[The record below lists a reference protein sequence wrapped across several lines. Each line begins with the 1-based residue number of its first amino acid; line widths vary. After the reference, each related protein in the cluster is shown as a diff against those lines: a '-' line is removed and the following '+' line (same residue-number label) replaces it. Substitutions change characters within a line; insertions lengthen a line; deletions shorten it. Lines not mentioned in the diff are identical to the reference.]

1 MPGIR
6 TLDDLGDVRGKR
18 VLVRV
23 DFNVPMK
30 DGEVTDATRI
40 ERAATTLRELSDR
53 GARVVALSHFGR
65 PKGKVERSMSL
76 EALVGP
82 LGKALG
88 GRRVAFAPD
97 CVGPEAERVVA
108 GLGDGD
114 VALLENLRF
123 HAGEEKNDPAF
134 ADQLAKLGDLYV
146 DDAFSAAHRAHA
158 SITGL
163 AERLPAAAGRLMQAE
178 VEALQRALDHPERP
192 VAGLIGGAKVSTK
205 IDVLNRLVERF
216 DVLVIGGAMAN
227 TFLLAKGLPVGK
239 SLVER
244 EMADT
249 ARDILKRAEAKGCEV
264 VLPDDAAVAKEFKEG
279 APHEI
284 LPVDRV
290 RDDDM
295 ILDIG
300 PDSIERI
307 GMKLEGC
314 RTVLWNGPM
323 GAFEVPPFDLGT
335 TAVAGVVARETREGR
350 MLSVAGGGD
359 TVAALAHAG
368 ALDALSYVST
378 AGGAFLEWLEG
389 KELPGV
395 AVLHR
400 KT

>member
-1 MPGIR
+1 MLGQPPVGLPGPPVHH
-6 TLDDLGDVRGKR
+6 T
-18 VLVRV
+18 
-23 DFNVPMK
+23 
-30 DGEVTDATRI
+30 
-40 ERAATTLRELSDR
+40 
-53 GARVVALSHFGR
+53 
-65 PKGKVERSMSL
+65 
-76 EALVGP
+76 
-82 LGKALG
+82 
-88 GRRVAFAPD
+88 
-97 CVGPEAERVVA
+97 
-108 GLGDGD
+108 
-114 VALLENLRF
+114 
-123 HAGEEKNDPAF
+123 
-134 ADQLAKLGDLYV
+134 
-146 DDAFSAAHRAHA
+146 
-158 SITGL
+158 
-163 AERLPAAAGRLMQAE
+163 
-178 VEALQRALDHPERP
+178 LDHPERP

-244 EMADT
+244 EMAET

-264 VLPDDAAVAKEFKEG
+264 VLPDDAAVATEFKEG

-300 PDSIERI
+300 PDTIERI
-307 GMKLEGC
+307 GMRLEGC

-400 KT
+400 RKG